1 MVCIKRAQSGLSSV
15 LTPHLLSICVC
26 VLELLSIAV
35 LIGGLDDVKEM
46 LRQCI
51 TYPLKYPRLYQ
62 VSGAHWIHRGVM
74 STYTICV
81 LITLSALYPAVRI
94 FRCCVGVTLRCAV
107 TERLAFTSCLF

>member
-1 MVCIKRAQSGLSSV
+1 MLF
-15 LTPHLLSICVC
+15 SIV
-26 VLELLSIAV
+26 A

-74 STYTICV
+74 STYAICV
-81 LITLSALYPAVRI
+81 LITLSVPYPAVCI
-94 FRCCVGVTLRCAV
+94 CVGVTLRCSI
-107 TERLAFTSCLF
+107 TERLAFTCCLF